1 MVRETSSCINPNLK
15 AERLTNDMGAR
26 ARVAFAVPDP
36 RATNINM
43 LTSL

>member
-15 AERLTNDMGAR
+15 AAGLTNGMCAR
-26 ARVAFAVPDP
+26 AIVAFAVPDP
-36 RATNINM
+36 RATNINL